1 MVAGFLLGKHMA
13 HITEVSVADM
23 TASIVSDALPENG
36 EPLADDIVLGIGG
49 AARTLLQLTPRRHV
63 NRVWDLGCGS
73 GVQAVF
79 AAKHANHVIATD
91 IDQRA
96 IDFTNQTAQ
105 LNNVEIETRLGS
117 LFEPVQGEKFDLII
131 SNPPF
136 VIGGAT
142 HLTHRESPFAADA
155 LTETLL
161 RELPNFLNDDGIAVV
176 LATWLVTSDDWQER
190 ISEWL
195 PDDVGVW
202 VALRDLQDVDSYVA
216 TWMNDAGIDDRAIAS
231 QWKQQLAE
239 WNATEV
245 AFGWIVLHHVS
256 DFAMMEDVRHAP
268 ALPSGQQVL
277 TQLHRSEQSAKLS
290 AADLLTVPFQQAPG
304 DTWRGDIG
312 LDPVLAAI
320 HQGLDGRTLLG
331 DIVADVASKMGFDED
346 DVLVLSLVGLKR
358 LVALGLA
365 FPAHG

>member
-1 MVAGFLLGKHMA
+1 MA

-23 TASIVSDALPENG
+23 NASIVSDALPENG
-36 EPLADDIVLGIGG
+36 EPLADDIVLGVGG

-63 NRVWDLGCGS
+63 QRVWDLGCGS

-79 AAKHANHVIATD
+79 AAQHADYVVATD

-96 IDFTNQTAQ
+96 LDFTNQTAQ
-105 LNNVEIETRLGS
+105 LNNVKIETRLGS
-117 LFEPVQGEKFDLII
+117 LFEPVRGEKFDLIV

-142 HLTHRESPFAADA
+142 QLTHRESPFAADA

-161 RELPNFLNDDGIAVV
+161 RELPDSLNDDGIAIV

-190 ISEWL
+190 INAWL

-202 VALRDLQDVDSYVA
+202 VALRDVQDVDSYVA
-216 TWMNDAGIDDRAIAS
+216 TWMNDAGLDDVEIAS
-231 QWKQQLAE
+231 TWKKRLTE

-245 AFGWIVLHHVS
+245 AFGWIVLHRVS

-277 TQLHRSEQSAKLS
+277 TQLHRSATAAELS
-290 AADLLTVPFQQAPG
+290 AADLLTIPFKQSAG

-312 LDPVLAAI
+312 LDPVLSAI
-320 HQGLDGRTLLG
+320 HHGLDGQSLLG
-331 DIVADVASKMGFDED
+331 EIVADVAAATGFDED
-346 DVLVLSLVGLKR
+346 DVLVIGLVGLKR
-358 LVALGLA
+358 LVSLGLA
-365 FPAHG
+365 LPVTA